1 MKVIV
6 NLPWGISTVY
16 KKKKA
21 SIFMDYR
28 EQCISQQLISAN
40 SSLQEFYY
48 PCPNRY
54 DWFFRTLPCRN
65 NVLVIHRLL
74 DCFFFL
80 FYKMLQKASI
90 KKVWGRGLFQVMLHL
105 PRWLGFVFRIFEEE
119 QKTEHHFCS
128 LTGKPPEDGV
138 SAPISRTPISQAG
151 RSLSPQQ
158 HIPITSSSRTPL
170 PTVICSLPLFP
181 F

>member
-1 MKVIV
+1 
-6 NLPWGISTVY
+6 
-16 KKKKA
+16 
-21 SIFMDYR
+21 MDYR

-65 NVLVIHRLL
+65 NVLVIHRLF

-80 FYKMLQKASI
+80 FYKMLQKLLSRKCGDLGFSRWCSI
-90 KKVWGRGLFQVMLHL
+90 CPGGWGLFSRSL
-105 PRWLGFVFRIFEEE
+105 RKSRA
-119 QKTEHHFCS
+119 EHHFCS

-138 SAPISRTPISQAG
+138 SASISRTPISQAG
-151 RSLSPQQ
+151 RSLSSQR